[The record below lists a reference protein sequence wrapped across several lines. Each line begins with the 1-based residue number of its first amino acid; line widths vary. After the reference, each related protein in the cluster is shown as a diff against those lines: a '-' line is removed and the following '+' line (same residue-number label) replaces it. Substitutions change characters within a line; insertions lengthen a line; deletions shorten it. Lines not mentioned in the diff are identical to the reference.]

1 MPLVPDAS
9 TTQMMAVFHRCLL
22 LEATQDQAL
31 HQAMLATMQ
40 PHSNPVNLVEFTFT
54 GFWE

>member
-40 PHSNPVNLVEFTFT
+40 PHSDPVNLVAFTFT